1 MRVHGLKKR
10 VLFMQYSYEN
20 MHFFM
25 HNMPDHSSKEIKKK
39 KNEESAINRIY
50 LNGKK
55 KLKLLTLGVLC
66 SIFIFG
72 LKGFH

>member
-1 MRVHGLKKR
+1 MKKKIHGDQGSVRVHGLKKR

-20 MHFFM
+20 MHFLCIICQTIA
-25 HNMPDHSSKEIKKK
+25 PRRLKRK

-55 KLKLLTLGVLC
+55 M
-66 SIFIFG
+66 
-72 LKGFH
+72 